1 MEKKASK
8 KVNVEIFGDT
18 YPFRTDGDPGELKK
32 LAAFVDQHMQ
42 RAAKRTRSLDT
53 RKIAVLSALELAE
66 EYFKL
71 KKDYDELVEMLED
84 K

>member
-42 RAAKRTRSLDT
+42 RAAKRTR
-53 RKIAVLSALELAE
+53 RVLTAPRSRADGAASG
-66 EYFKL
+66 
-71 KKDYDELVEMLED
+71 
-84 K
+84 

>member
-1 MEKKASK
+1 MEKKARK

-53 RKIAVLSALELAE
+53 RKIAVLSALELAD

>member
-53 RKIAVLSALELAE
+53 RKIAVLSALELAD

>member
-53 RKIAVLSALELAE
+53 RKIAVLSALELADE
-66 EYFKL
+66 CFKL

>member
-53 RKIAVLSALELAE
+53 RKIAVLSALELAD
-66 EYFKL
+66 EYFRL
-71 KKDYDELVEMLED
+71 KKDYDELVELLED

>member
-42 RAAKRTRSLDT
+42 RAAKQTRSLDT
-53 RKIAVLSALELAE
+53 RKIAVLSALELAD

>member
-1 MEKKASK
+1 MDKTTSK

-18 YPFRTDGDPGELKK
+18 YPFRTDGDPQELKK
-32 LAAFVDQHMQ
+32 LAVFVDKYMQ

-53 RKIAVLSALELAE
+53 RKIAVLSALELAD
-66 EYFKL
+66 EYFRL
-71 KKDYDELVEMLED
+71 KKDYDELVELLED

>member
-1 MEKKASK
+1 MEKTISK

-18 YPFRTDGDPGELKK
+18 YPFRTDGDPQALKT
-32 LAAFVDQHMQ
+32 LAAFVDEHMQ

-53 RKIAVLSALELAE
+53 RKIAVLSALELAD

-71 KKDYDELVEMLED
+71 KKDYDELVELLED

>member
-32 LAAFVDQHMQ
+32 LAAFVDKYMQ

-53 RKIAVLSALELAE
+53 RKIAVLSALELAD
-66 EYFKL
+66 EYFRL
-71 KKDYDELVEMLED
+71 KKDYDELVELLED

>member
-1 MEKKASK
+1 MDKTTSK

-18 YPFRTDGDPGELKK
+18 YPFRTDGDPQELKK
-32 LAAFVDQHMQ
+32 LAAFVDKYMQ

-53 RKIAVLSALELAE
+53 RKIAVLSARELAD

-71 KKDYDELVEMLED
+71 KKDYDELVELLED

>member
-1 MEKKASK
+1 MDKTKSK

-18 YPFRTDGDPGELKK
+18 YPFRTDGDPQELKK
-32 LAAFVDQHMQ
+32 LAAFLDKYMQ

-53 RKIAVLSALELAE
+53 RKIAVLSALELAD
-66 EYFKL
+66 EYFRL
-71 KKDYDELVEMLED
+71 KKDYDELVELLED

>member
-1 MEKKASK
+1 
-8 KVNVEIFGDT
+8 
-18 YPFRTDGDPGELKK
+18 
-32 LAAFVDQHMQ
+32 MQ

-53 RKIAVLSALELAE
+53 RKIAVLSALELAD

-71 KKDYDELVEMLED
+71 KKDYDELVELLED

>member
-53 RKIAVLSALELAE
+53 RKIAVLSALELAD

-71 KKDYDELVEMLED
+71 KKDYDELIEMLED

>member
-1 MEKKASK
+1 MEKSASK

-18 YPFRTDGDPGELKK
+18 YPFRTDGDPAELKK

-42 RAAKRTRSLDT
+42 KAAQKPRSLDT
-53 RKIAVLSALELAE
+53 RKIAVLSAMELAD

>member
-42 RAAKRTRSLDT
+42 LASKRTRSLDT
-53 RKIAVLSALELAE
+53 RKIAVLSALELAD